1 MTTEETFSRVLVT
14 VVGPDTPG
22 ITSALAKV
30 IAGANAHLR
39 DIEQVVV
46 QGRLSLCLLID
57 LSDEE
62 TDGTSLLKD
71 LLFAAKKKGLELHF
85 EVMNPDADRRDES
98 VHHYSVTAVGDEMG
112 ARGVHLIAD
121 TLARNKANIEKIER
135 LSTDTVSSIRM
146 LVSMKGGEDQAQALR
161 RDLLV
166 VGRES
171 RFDVAVQRESL
182 AHRAKRLIV
191 LDMDS
196 TLIRIEVIDELARA
210 YGVVDRVAAIT
221 EEAMSGNMDY
231 EESLRRRVKLLEGM
245 PVAKVRAVTDD
256 LPLTEGAADT
266 IRVLKTLG
274 FKTAVISGGFDLAAN
289 VLKERLGLDYAY
301 SNRLEVKDGLLTGNV
316 HAPVV
321 TPQRK
326 ADLLDAIAQQEGI
339 RVDQT
344 IAVGDGANDILM
356 LNRAG
361 LGIAFYAKPK
371 LRDAADTSLNSGG
384 LDRILHLLGFRASE
398 VQELLSEL

>member
-1 MTTEETFSRVLVT
+1 MTSEESFSRVLVT

-30 IAGANAHLR
+30 VAAANAELR

-62 TDGTSLLKD
+62 ADGTSLLKD
-71 LLFAAKKKGLELHF
+71 LLFTAKKKGLELHF
-85 EVMNPDADRRDES
+85 EVMSPDAARRDQT
-98 VHHYSVTAVGDEMG
+98 VHYYAITAVGDQMG

-121 TLARNKANIEKIER
+121 TLARNDANIEKIER
-135 LSTDTVSSIRM
+135 LSTDTVNSIRM
-146 LVSMKGGEDQAQALR
+146 LVSMAGGDEQAQRLR
-161 RDLLV
+161 RDLLG

-171 RFDVAVQRESL
+171 QFDVAVQRESL
-182 AHRAKRLIV
+182 AHRSKRLIV

-196 TLIRIEVIDELARA
+196 TLIQIEVIDELARA
-210 YGVVDRVAAIT
+210 YGVVDKVAAIT
-221 EEAMSGNMDY
+221 EEAMSGKMDY
-231 EESLRRRVKLLEGM
+231 EESLRRRVAMLEGM
-245 PVAKVRAVTDD
+245 PVTKVRSVTDA
-256 LPLTEGAADT
+256 LPLTEGASDT
-266 IRVLKTLG
+266 IKVLKALG

-289 VLKERLGLDYAY
+289 ALKEQLGLDYAY
-301 SNRLEVKDGLLTGNV
+301 SNRLEVKDGLLTGRV
-316 HAPVV
+316 HDPVV

-339 RVDQT
+339 RLDQA

-361 LGIAFYAKPK
+361 LGIAFHAKPK
-371 LRDAADTSLNSGG
+371 LRDAADTSLNAGG

-398 VQELLSEL
+398 LSELLEEL